1 MPPQTNVYVT
11 APHAALQAAKAKGF
25 MGFLKPKAKLEQ
37 GWSTI
42 RSLGQSPRRASRR
55 PVFE

>member
-11 APHAALQAAKAKGF
+11 APQAAPQVAKAKGF
-25 MGFLKPKAKLEQ
+25 MGFFGAKPKGGHVWA
-37 GWSTI
+37 TV
-42 RSLGQSPRRASRR
+42 RALGQSTRGASRR

>member
-11 APHAALQAAKAKGF
+11 APQAAPTAAKTKAFLGF
-25 MGFLKPKAKLEQ
+25 FKSKADA
-37 GWSTI
+37 GHDWSTI
-42 RSLGQSPRRASRR
+42 RALGQPTRRAPRS